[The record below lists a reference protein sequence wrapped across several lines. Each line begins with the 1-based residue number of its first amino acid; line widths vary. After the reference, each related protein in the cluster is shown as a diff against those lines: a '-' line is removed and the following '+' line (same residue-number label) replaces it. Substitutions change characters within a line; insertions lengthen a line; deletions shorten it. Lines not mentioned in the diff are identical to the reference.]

1 MNRHLSATIA
11 TAVLAGGLTA
21 ISTPAQ
27 AAPVPGC
34 VDAGQTFRTISAKST
49 KWVPT
54 NVHSDWARPGVTIT
68 YSKNK
73 TGSWTLTGSVGA
85 QAELKAVLAKASASF
100 NVSLAK
106 TWTKSDTWTYAA
118 TVKKKRGT
126 TKGRLMMFHEA
137 KRFTAKKTLVYNKNG
152 RCATK
157 TVYKKTITAPV
168 KRNNNVWGIQYR

>member
-1 MNRHLSATIA
+1 MNRRLSATLA
-11 TAVLAGGLTA
+11 TAVLAGSLTA

-34 VDAGQTFRTISAKST
+34 VDAGKVFRTISAKST

-54 NVHSDWARPGVTIT
+54 NVHSDWARPGVNIS
-68 YSKNK
+68 YAKNK
-73 TGSWTLTGSVGA
+73 TGSWTLTGSVGG
-85 QAELKAVLAKASASF
+85 QAEMKILLVKASASF

-106 TWTKSDTWTYAA
+106 TWTKSDTWTYSA
-118 TVKKKRGT
+118 TVKRKAGK

-152 RCATK
+152 RCAVK

-168 KRNNNVWGIQYR
+168 KRNVNVWGIQYA